1 VVGGLAPGV
10 AVSGRW
16 AVFFDRDGVL
26 TEATL
31 RDGKPASPR
40 SMAELVIL
48 PGAAEAV
55 RAVHEG
61 GGLAIVV
68 TNQPDVDRGLL
79 PPLELD
85 RMNTEL
91 REVLGVDDVVA
102 CVHGGSEG
110 CECRKPGP
118 GLLLGAAAIHG
129 IDLARS
135 WMVGDRWVDVAA
147 GAAAGVSTMLLDRPY
162 SWDRTSTHAPPPGLR
177 PTATCDTLAEAVGW
191 VTRPPE
197 SVASCS

>member
-1 VVGGLAPGV
+1 
-10 AVSGRW
+10 VSGRW

-26 TEATL
+26 TEATP

-40 SMAELVIL
+40 SLAELAFL

-55 RAVHEG
+55 RAVHDG
-61 GGLAIVV
+61 DGLAIVV
-68 TNQPDVDRGLL
+68 TNQPDVGRGLL
-79 PPLELD
+79 PPVDLE
-85 RMNTEL
+85 RMNSEL
-91 REVLGVDDVVA
+91 HSVLGVDDVVA
-102 CVHGGSEG
+102 CVHGGFEG

-118 GLLLGAAAIHG
+118 GLLLGAAAVHG

-147 GAAAGVSTMLLDRPY
+147 GAAAGVSTVLLDRPY

-177 PTATCDTLAEAVGW
+177 PTATCDDLAGAMALIVQ
-191 VTRPPE
+191 RPDLSWSP
-197 SVASCS
+197 S